1 MKKLLLL
8 IASFA
13 GFGSGTLF
21 SQYTQLNESDKQVLQ
36 ALDNN
41 KDRVDTLVE
50 WAYDGAKKYSE
61 EQYINVALS
70 LADKARYAKGRA
82 DCLVKMGH
90 IAGDSGNYLVAE
102 KLHRSA
108 LHIRDSLGD
117 LVGTAS
123 CFNNLGVLQ
132 KNQSRYDSAVILF
145 QDGLKQL
152 EKLDP
157 GSVAIDLHNNLGTAL
172 RYLGKYEQ
180 SLSHF
185 HESMSLSRQLSN
197 LKGIASARMNI
208 GALLQD
214 NLSLYKEALDSLKLS
229 LKDFIAIED
238 QANIAK
244 CYLNLG
250 SNTYLTNDLLKAL
263 EYYERARNLG
273 DHLDKNDRAIV
284 LKNRGRVYLEQRKN
298 EKALADFRSS
308 LDTFTA
314 LGNLREIAAVQTE
327 MGNFYYEQGQLEP
340 AVEHYKM
347 ALEPDAVDPIVK
359 TRLLYFL
366 SFALDEL
373 GHKEEA
379 AMYTDQYIS
388 LLGSL
393 DTSNTRGAFEEMVRY
408 QIGKDRLIKQLL
420 EQEKQNFRNY
430 AIAGLA
436 GLSFLLVLAVLAA
449 WLNRERRRHAEQN
462 EKIARQGEELARQN
476 EEIARQREQIAIREK
491 FDLLR
496 EKEMETHYA
505 RLEGQD
511 DMQKKIGQELH
522 DSVGAMLSTVKI
534 NLAPVDEVLDLLP
547 ENKRQN
553 YIKANH
559 LLDEACE
566 EVRRIAHELTSAV
579 LTRFGLKAQLE
590 ALADIVPGSGKIE
603 VELVTH
609 GLREKIGNKLE
620 LNIYRIVQELVNNVI
635 KHAQASKISIQVSRF
650 DDMVNI
656 IVEDNGRGLDTKKVR
671 ESPGI
676 GMQNI
681 VSRVHD
687 LDGKMHLDSQL
698 GRGTTVSI
706 DFPLT
711 ESFKS

>member
-36 ALDNN
+36 ALDND
-41 KDRVDTLVE
+41 KDRVDTLIE

-90 IAGDSGNYLVAE
+90 IAGDSGNYQVAE

-117 LVGTAS
+117 QVGTAS
-123 CFNNLGVLQ
+123 CFNNLGLLQ
-132 KNQSRYDSAVILF
+132 KNQSRYDSAASLYV
-145 QDGLKQL
+145 QGLMF
-152 EKLDP
+152 DP
-157 GSVAIDLHNNLGTAL
+157 VSIKLHNNLGTAL
-172 RYLGKYEQ
+172 RYLGRYELA
-180 SLSHF
+180 LSHF
-185 HESMSLSRQLSN
+185 QQSMALSRELDD
-197 LKGIASARMNI
+197 LKGVASARMNI
-208 GALLQD
+208 GVLLQD
-214 NLSLYKEALDSLKLS
+214 NLSLYEEALDSLKLA
-229 LKDFIAIED
+229 LADFMALED
-238 QANIAK
+238 QAYIAK
-244 CYLNLG
+244 CYQTLG
-250 SNTYLTNDLLKAL
+250 NNAYYSGDLLQAL
-263 EYYERARNLG
+263 EYYEQARSQG
-273 DHLDKNDRAIV
+273 DHLSKDDRAIIV
-284 LKNRGRVYLEQRKN
+284 KNRGRIYIEQGKY
-298 EKALADFRSS
+298 EKALADFQSS

-314 LGNLREIAAVQTE
+314 LGNLREVVAVQTE
-327 MGNFYYEQGQLEP
+327 MGNLYYEQGQLEP

-347 ALEPDAVDPIVK
+347 ALEPDAADPILK